1 VHNQQTSSGR
11 NEQGR
16 AAAQQRSL
24 YAALLRCATLYR
36 YVLREKKSQKV
47 FVDVKVEHELDFM
60 VMQLLLFYW

>member
-1 VHNQQTSSGR
+1 M
-11 NEQGR
+11 
-16 AAAQQRSL
+16 
-24 YAALLRCATLYR
+24 LRCCATLYR